1 VTVTR
6 PTSHLPPWTLDAL
19 AEGELTYSE
28 RSLAQAHLDGCH
40 QCAAE
45 LEAMRSAAAALTSL
59 PRSRHP
65 ARSAEAVMARVVIRP
80 VAEAAPAAE
89 RSPRWL
95 PKTRRGWMFLGTGLL
110 APLAPLV
117 PFFSWLLGHP
127 GVTPG
132 AVFGVG
138 QRWAMDSMWSA
149 CVTAAE
155 WLMRSG
161 VAQWVVTQGEQVPGG
176 YASML
181 AGLAAVAVAIPI
193 SSWAMI
199 KLLRTPMGEMSHA
212 N

>member
-19 AEGELTYSE
+19 AEGDLTYSQ
-28 RSLAQAHLDGCH
+28 RSLAQAHLDDCE

-45 LEAMRSAAAALTSL
+45 LEAIRSVAAALDAL
-59 PRSRHP
+59 PHFEPS
-65 ARSAEAVMARVVIRP
+65 AGFAEAVMARVAI
-80 VAEAAPAAE
+80 APAAAAAEVE
-89 RSPRWL
+89 RAPRWL

-117 PFFSWLLGHP
+117 PFLSWILGHP

-132 AVFGVG
+132 AVFGVA
-138 QRWAMDSMWSA
+138 QRWATEAVWAGVVSG
-149 CVTAAE
+149 AE
-155 WLMRSG
+155 WLLRSG
-161 VAQWVVTQGEQVPGG
+161 MAQWVVTQGEQVPGG
-176 YASML
+176 YASIL
-181 AGLAAVAVAIPI
+181 AGLAAVAVAVPI

-212 N
+212 H